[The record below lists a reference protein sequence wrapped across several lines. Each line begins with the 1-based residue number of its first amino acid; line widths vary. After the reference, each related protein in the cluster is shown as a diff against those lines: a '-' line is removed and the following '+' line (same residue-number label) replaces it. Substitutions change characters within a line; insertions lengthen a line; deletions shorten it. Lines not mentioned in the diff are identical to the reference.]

1 MTFEPSASQAQ
12 IDARQ
17 HAFDNQPDPATL
29 VSREEIRAALLDRHT
44 AATQD
49 KLDAAH
55 VAICGCG
62 GLGSTIAVALTRIG
76 VGHLHLI
83 DFDRVDMTNLNRQQ
97 YFLKDLG
104 QYKTEALRSNLRQIN
119 PFTDFTIDTVKV
131 TDENVPTLFENEDII
146 CEAFDVPENKT
157 MLVNAVLENLPGK
170 KLVSASGM
178 AGFRSSNLVS
188 TRRVSKNFY
197 FCGDGETAPVPGAG
211 LMAPARGRGRLPRS
225 EHDHATDPR
234 RGRRLTHCYV
244 TPLP

>member
-1 MTFEPSASQAQ
+1 MTFTPSATPEQTA
-12 IDARQ
+12 ARQ
-17 HAFDNQPDPATL
+17 QAFDSLPDPTTL
-29 VSREEIRAALLDRHT
+29 VSREEIRAALLDRYT

-55 VAICGCG
+55 VAICGLG

-104 QYKTEALRSNLRQIN
+104 QYKTEALRANLKQIN
-119 PFTDFTIDTVKV
+119 PFTDITIDTVKV
-131 TDENVPTLFENEDII
+131 TDENVPALFEREDII

-157 MLVNAVLENLPGK
+157 MLVNAVLESLPDK

-178 AGFRSSNLVS
+178 AGYRSSNLVH
-188 TRRVSKNFY
+188 TKRVSRNFY
-197 FCGDGETAPVPGAG
+197 FCGDGETAPKPGAG
-211 LMAPARGRGRLPRS
+211 LMAPRVGVVACHEANMITRLILG
-225 EHDHATDPR
+225 EEDA
-234 RGRRLTHCYV
+234 
-244 TPLP
+244 

>member
-1 MTFEPSASQAQ
+1 MTFTPSATPEQTA
-12 IDARQ
+12 ARQ
-17 HAFDNQPDPATL
+17 QAFDGLPDPTTL

-55 VAICGCG
+55 VAICGLG

-104 QYKTEALRSNLRQIN
+104 QYKTEALQANLKQIN
-119 PFTDFTIDTVKV
+119 PFTDITIDTVKV
-131 TDENVPTLFENEDII
+131 TDENVPTLFEHEGII

-157 MLVNAVLENLPGK
+157 MLVNAVLENLPDK

-178 AGFRSSNLVS
+178 AGYRSSNLVR
-188 TRRVSKNFY
+188 TKRVSRNFY
-197 FCGDGETAPVPGAG
+197 FCGDGATAPKPGAG
-211 LMAPARGRGRLPRS
+211 LMAPRVGVVACHEANMITRLILG
-225 EHDHATDPR
+225 EEDA
-234 RGRRLTHCYV
+234 
-244 TPLP
+244 

>member
-1 MTFEPSASQAQ
+1 MTFEPSAPQAQ

-62 GLGSTIAVALTRIG
+62 GLGSTIAV
-76 VGHLHLI
+76 
-83 DFDRVDMTNLNRQQ
+83 
-97 YFLKDLG
+97 DLG

-119 PFTDFTIDTVKV
+119 PFTDITIDTVKV

-211 LMAPARGRGRLPRS
+211 LMAPRVGVVACHEANMITRLILG
-225 EHDHATDPR
+225 EEDA
-234 RGRRLTHCYV
+234 
-244 TPLP
+244 

>member
-1 MTFEPSASQAQ
+1 MTFEPTATPEQ
-12 IDARQ
+12 INARQ

-76 VGHLHLI
+76 VGHLHI
-83 DFDRVDMTNLNRQQ
+83 
-97 YFLKDLG
+97 
-104 QYKTEALRSNLRQIN
+104 
-119 PFTDFTIDTVKV
+119 TIDTVKV
-131 TDENVPTLFENEDII
+131 TDENVPTLFDNEDII

-211 LMAPARGRGRLPRS
+211 LMAPRVGVVACHEANMITRLILG
-225 EHDHATDPR
+225 EEDA
-234 RGRRLTHCYV
+234 
-244 TPLP
+244 

>member
-17 HAFDNQPDPATL
+17 HAFDNQPDPTTL

-104 QYKTEALRSNLRQIN
+104 RKHCAVTCVRSILLSI
-119 PFTDFTIDTVKV
+119 
-131 TDENVPTLFENEDII
+131 
-146 CEAFDVPENKT
+146 
-157 MLVNAVLENLPGK
+157 
-170 KLVSASGM
+170 S
-178 AGFRSSNLVS
+178 
-188 TRRVSKNFY
+188 
-197 FCGDGETAPVPGAG
+197 
-211 LMAPARGRGRLPRS
+211 
-225 EHDHATDPR
+225 
-234 RGRRLTHCYV
+234 
-244 TPLP
+244 PLIP

>member
-119 PFTDFTIDTVKV
+119 PFTDITIDTVKV

-157 MLVNAVLENLPGK
+157 
-170 KLVSASGM
+170 
-178 AGFRSSNLVS
+178 
-188 TRRVSKNFY
+188 RRVSKNFY

-211 LMAPARGRGRLPRS
+211 LMAPRVGVVACHEANMITRLILG
-225 EHDHATDPR
+225 EEDA
-234 RGRRLTHCYV
+234 
-244 TPLP
+244 

>member
-1 MTFEPSASQAQ
+1 M
-12 IDARQ
+12 
-17 HAFDNQPDPATL
+17 
-29 VSREEIRAALLDRHT
+29 
-44 AATQD
+44 
-49 KLDAAH
+49 
-55 VAICGCG
+55 
-62 GLGSTIAVALTRIG
+62 ALTRIG

-119 PFTDFTIDTVKV
+119 PFTDITIDTVKV

-188 TRRVSKNFY
+188 TRRVSKTSTSAATARRLRY
-197 FCGDGETAPVPGAG
+197 RCRPDGA
-211 LMAPARGRGRLPRS
+211 ARGRGRLPRS

>member
-49 KLDAAH
+49 KLDAA
-55 VAICGCG
+55 VAKVLEAVPELCGG
-62 GLGSTIAVALTRIG
+62 AGLGSTIAVALTRIG

-119 PFTDFTIDTVKV
+119 PFTDITIDTVKV
-131 TDENVPTLFENEDII
+131 TDENVPTLFENENII

-211 LMAPARGRGRLPRS
+211 LMAPRVGVVACHEANMITRLILG
-225 EHDHATDPR
+225 EEDA
-234 RGRRLTHCYV
+234 
-244 TPLP
+244 

>member
-1 MTFEPSASQAQ
+1 MTFTPSATPEQTA
-12 IDARQ
+12 ARQ
-17 HAFDNQPDPATL
+17 QAFDGLPAPTAL

-55 VAICGCG
+55 VAICGLG

-104 QYKTEALRSNLRQIN
+104 QYKTEALRANLKQIN
-119 PFTDFTIDTVKV
+119 PFTDITIDTVKV
-131 TDENVPTLFENEDII
+131 TDENVPTLFEHEDII

-157 MLVNAVLENLPGK
+157 MLVNAVLENLPDK

-178 AGFRSSNLVS
+178 AGYRSSNLVR
-188 TRRVSKNFY
+188 TKRVSRNFY
-197 FCGDGETAPVPGAG
+197 FCGDGETAPKPGAG
-211 LMAPARGRGRLPRS
+211 LMAPRVGVVACHEANMITRLILG
-225 EHDHATDPR
+225 EEDA
-234 RGRRLTHCYV
+234 
-244 TPLP
+244 

>member
-17 HAFDNQPDPATL
+17 HAFDNQPDPTTL

-119 PFTDFTIDTVKV
+119 PFIDITIDTVKV
-131 TDENVPTLFENEDII
+131 TDENVPTLFGNEDII
-146 CEAFDVPENKT
+146 CEAFDVH
-157 MLVNAVLENLPGK
+157 
-170 KLVSASGM
+170 
-178 AGFRSSNLVS
+178 

-211 LMAPARGRGRLPRS
+211 LMAPRVGVVACHEANMITRLILG
-225 EHDHATDPR
+225 EEDA
-234 RGRRLTHCYV
+234 
-244 TPLP
+244 

>member
-17 HAFDNQPDPATL
+17 QAFDSCPTPPRWSAARRSALPCSTATPPPRRT
-29 VSREEIRAALLDRHT
+29 SSTRRT
-44 AATQD
+44 
-49 KLDAAH
+49 

-104 QYKTEALRSNLRQIN
+104 QYKPEALRSNLRQIN
-119 PFTDFTIDTVKV
+119 PFTDITIDTVKV

-197 FCGDGETAPVPGAG
+197 FCGDGETAPVPGAS
-211 LMAPARGRGRLPRS
+211 LMAPRVGVVACHEANMITRLILG
-225 EHDHATDPR
+225 EEDA
-234 RGRRLTHCYV
+234 
-244 TPLP
+244 

>member
-17 HAFDNQPDPATL
+17 HAFDNQPDPTTL
-29 VSREEIRAALLDRHT
+29 VSHEEIRAALLDRHT

-55 VAICGCG
+55 VG
-62 GLGSTIAVALTRIG
+62 IG

-119 PFTDFTIDTVKV
+119 PFIDITIDTVKV
-131 TDENVPTLFENEDII
+131 TDENVPTLFDNEDII

-157 MLVNAVLENLPGK
+157 MLVNAVLENLPNK

-178 AGFRSSNLVS
+178 AGFRSSNLVN

-211 LMAPARGRGRLPRS
+211 LMAPRVGVVACHEANMITRLILG
-225 EHDHATDPR
+225 EEDA
-234 RGRRLTHCYV
+234 
-244 TPLP
+244 

>member
-17 HAFDNQPDPATL
+17 HAFDNQPDPATT
-29 VSREEIRAALLDRHT
+29 VSRDEIRAALLDRHT

-119 PFTDFTIDTVKV
+119 PFIEITIDTVKV
-131 TDENVPTLFENEDII
+131 TDENVPTLFDNEDII

-178 AGFRSSNLVS
+178 AGFRSSNPGEHASRFEELLLL
-188 TRRVSKNFY
+188 RRRR
-197 FCGDGETAPVPGAG
+197 DGSGTGCRPDGA
-211 LMAPARGRGRLPRS
+211 ARGRGRLPRS

>member
-1 MTFEPSASQAQ
+1 MTFTPSATPEQTA
-12 IDARQ
+12 ARQ
-17 HAFDNQPDPATL
+17 QAFDSLPDPATL

-55 VAICGCG
+55 VAICGLG

-104 QYKTEALRSNLRQIN
+104 RYKTEALQANLKQIN
-119 PFTDFTIDTVKV
+119 PFTDITIDTVKV
-131 TDENVPTLFENEDII
+131 TDENVPTLFEHEGII

-157 MLVNAVLENLPGK
+157 MLVNAVLENLPDK

-178 AGFRSSNLVS
+178 AGYRSSNLVR
-188 TRRVSKNFY
+188 TKRVSRNFY
-197 FCGDGETAPVPGAG
+197 FCGDGETAPKPGAG
-211 LMAPARGRGRLPRS
+211 LMAPRVGVVACHEANMITRLILG
-225 EHDHATDPR
+225 EEDA
-234 RGRRLTHCYV
+234 
-244 TPLP
+244 

>member
-1 MTFEPSASQAQ
+1 MTFEPSATPEQ
-12 IDARQ
+12 IEARQ
-17 HAFDNQPDPATL
+17 TAFNNLPDPATL

-49 KLDAAH
+49 KLDAAR

-62 GLGSTIAVALTRIG
+62 GSTIAVALTRIG

-119 PFTDFTIDTVKV
+119 PFIDITVDTVKV
-131 TDENVPTLFENEDII
+131 TDENVPTLFEHEDII

-157 MLVNAVLENLPGK
+157 MLVNAVLENLPSK

-211 LMAPARGRGRLPRS
+211 LMAPRVGVVACHEANMITRLILG
-225 EHDHATDPR
+225 EEDA
-234 RGRRLTHCYV
+234 
-244 TPLP
+244 

>member
-55 VAICGCG
+55 VAICGLRRPGLHHRG
-62 GLGSTIAVALTRIG
+62 GADPHRRRPPALDRLRPRGYDESESPAVFPEGPRPVQDGGAAQQSAPDQPVHGHHHRHRQGDRRERADAVRKRGHHLRG
-76 VGHLHLI
+76 VRRAGKQ
-83 DFDRVDMTNLNRQQ
+83 DDARQRGAGESAGQEARQRVRH
-97 YFLKDLG
+97 G
-104 QYKTEALRSNLRQIN
+104 R
-119 PFTDFTIDTVKV
+119 
-131 TDENVPTLFENEDII
+131 
-146 CEAFDVPENKT
+146 
-157 MLVNAVLENLPGK
+157 LPQP
-170 KLVSASGM
+170 
-178 AGFRSSNLVS
+178 NLVS

-211 LMAPARGRGRLPRS
+211 LMAPRVGVVACHEANMITRLILG
-225 EHDHATDPR
+225 EEDA
-234 RGRRLTHCYV
+234 
-244 TPLP
+244 

>member
-104 QYKTEALRSNLRQIN
+104 QYKTEALRSTAPNPPVHGHHHRHRQGDRRERADAVRKRGHHLRG
-119 PFTDFTIDTVKV
+119 VRR
-131 TDENVPTLFENEDII
+131 
-146 CEAFDVPENKT
+146 VPENKT

-211 LMAPARGRGRLPRS
+211 LMAPRVGVVACHEANMITRLILG
-225 EHDHATDPR
+225 EEDA
-234 RGRRLTHCYV
+234 
-244 TPLP
+244 

>member
-119 PFTDFTIDTVKV
+119 PFTDITIDTVKV

-157 MLVNAVLENLPGK
+157 MLVN
-170 KLVSASGM
+170 ASGM

-211 LMAPARGRGRLPRS
+211 LMAPRVGVVACHEANMITRLILG
-225 EHDHATDPR
+225 EEDA
-234 RGRRLTHCYV
+234 
-244 TPLP
+244 

>member
-1 MTFEPSASQAQ
+1 MTFESSISQAQ

-17 HAFDNQPDPATL
+17 HAFDNQPDPTTL

-76 VGHLHLI
+76 VGHLHL
-83 DFDRVDMTNLNRQQ
+83 NRQQ

-119 PFTDFTIDTVKV
+119 PFIDITIDTVKV
-131 TDENVPTLFENEDII
+131 TDENVPMLFGNEDII

-157 MLVNAVLENLPGK
+157 MLVNAVLENLPNK

-178 AGFRSSNLVS
+178 AGFRSSNLVN

-211 LMAPARGRGRLPRS
+211 LMAPRVGVVACHEANMITRLILG
-225 EHDHATDPR
+225 EEDA
-234 RGRRLTHCYV
+234 
-244 TPLP
+244 

>member
-1 MTFEPSASQAQ
+1 MTFEPSATPEQ
-12 IDARQ
+12 IQARQ
-17 HAFDNQPDPATL
+17 TAFNSLPDPATL
-29 VSREEIRAALLDRHT
+29 VSRKEIRAALLDRHT

-49 KLDAAH
+49 KLDAAR

-62 GLGSTIAVALTRIG
+62 GLGSTIAVALTRID

-83 DFDRVDMTNLNRQQ
+83 DFDRVDMTNL
-97 YFLKDLG
+97 
-104 QYKTEALRSNLRQIN
+104 
-119 PFTDFTIDTVKV
+119 
-131 TDENVPTLFENEDII
+131 TDENVPTLFEHEDII

-157 MLVNAVLENLPGK
+157 MLVNAVLENLPSK

-211 LMAPARGRGRLPRS
+211 LMAPRVGVVACHEANMITRLILG
-225 EHDHATDPR
+225 EEDA
-234 RGRRLTHCYV
+234 
-244 TPLP
+244 